1 VTTSTVEAV
10 DQWLVWSNQRGMW
23 WRADHRGYTQQ
34 IEEAGRYPRV
44 EAEEI
49 VRKATVDG
57 QLKHWRTDPVS
68 GVGYWSFDE
77 VLVAAPESIEVPW

>member
-1 VTTSTVEAV
+1 MTEIDSY
-10 DQWLVWSNQRGMW
+10 LVWSNQKTMW
-23 WRADHRGYTQQ
+23 WRPRNSGYTQY
-34 IEEAGRYPRV
+34 IEEAGRYTRA

-68 GVGYWSFDE
+68 GAKYWSFDE
-77 VLVAAPESIEVPW
+77 VLVAAPEAIEVPW